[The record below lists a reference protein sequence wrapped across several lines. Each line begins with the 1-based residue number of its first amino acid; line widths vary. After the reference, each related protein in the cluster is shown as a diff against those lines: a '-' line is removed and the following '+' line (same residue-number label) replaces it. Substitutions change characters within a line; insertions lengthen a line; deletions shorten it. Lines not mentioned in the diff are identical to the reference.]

1 MATIHATAVVDPKA
15 ELAGDVVIGPYAI
28 VEENVVIGEGTEVG
42 PHALVAYGSRIGKR
56 CKIHKGAVV
65 GTIPQDLK
73 FAGEETTLEVG
84 DGTVIREFCTLNRGT
99 SDRWKTEVGSNC
111 LLMAYVH
118 VAHDCVIGN
127 NVILANA
134 VNMAGH
140 VVIGDYVGI
149 GGMVPIHQFVRIGRH
164 AFVGGGYRVPK
175 DVPPFILVAG
185 EPLKFAGIN
194 RVGLRRRGFSSET
207 IDLLRRVYKLIY
219 RSDLNV
225 SQAITRI
232 KEEFPLEGVVKEVV
246 DFIESSERGIVK

>member
-1 MATIHATAVVDPKA
+1 MTDIHPTAVVDPEA
-15 ELAGDVVIGPYAI
+15 ELGEDVVIGPYSV
-28 VEENVVIGEGTEVG
+28 VEANVVIGDGTQVG
-42 PHALVAYGSRIGKR
+42 PHALIASGSRIGRK
-56 CKIHKGAVV
+56 CSIHKGAVV

-73 FAGEETTLEVG
+73 FAGEETTLEIG
-84 DGTVIREFCTLNRGT
+84 DGTTIREFCTLNRGT
-99 SDRWKTEVGSNC
+99 KDRMKTTIGANC

-118 VAHDCVIGN
+118 VAHDCILGD

-149 GGMVPIHQFVRIGRH
+149 GGMVPIHQFVRIGRY

-175 DVPPFILVAG
+175 DVPPFVLVAG
-185 EPLKFAGIN
+185 EPLQFAGIN

-207 IDLLRRVYKLIY
+207 IDQLRRVYRIIY
-219 RSDLNV
+219 RSNLNV

-232 KEEFPLEGVVKEVV
+232 REEFPVEGVIKEVV
-246 DFIESSERGIVK
+246 DFIESSERGIVR

>member
-1 MATIHATAVVDPKA
+1 MTDIHPTAVVHSGA
-15 ELAGDVVIGPYAI
+15 ELGNEVQISPFAVV
-28 VEENVVIGEGTEVG
+28 ENNVVIGDGTTVG
-42 PHALVAYGSRIGKR
+42 PHALIASGSRIGKQ
-56 CKIHKGAVV
+56 CKIHNGAVV

-73 FAGEETTLEVG
+73 FSGEETTLEIG
-84 DGTVIREFCTLNRGT
+84 DNTVVREFCTLNRGT
-99 SDRWKTEVGSNC
+99 KDRWKTTIGSNC

-118 VAHDCVIGN
+118 VAHDCQIGN

-140 VVIGDYVGI
+140 VEIQDFVGI
-149 GGMVPIHQFVRIGRH
+149 GGMVPIHQFVRIGRY
-164 AFVGGGYRVPK
+164 AFVGGGFRVPK

-185 EPLKFAGIN
+185 DPMKYMGVN

-207 IDLLRRVYKLIY
+207 IDELRRVYKIIY

-225 SQAITRI
+225 SQALTRI

>member
-15 ELAGDVVIGPYAI
+15 ELAGDVVIGPYAV